1 MYKSILL
8 PVDLGQESSWNK
20 ALPSAVEMAQANSAE
35 LNVMTVLPEF
45 GLPMVSVN
53 FPADY
58 EKTGLAKVSEALDE
72 FVKQHVPK
80 GITVKSHVAHGTI
93 YSEIIAAADKLG
105 CDIIV
110 ISSHRPEMRDYLIG
124 PNAARVVRHAKQS
137 VFVVR
142 D

>member
-8 PVDLGQESSWNK
+8 PVDLGQKSSWEK
-20 ALPSAVEMAQANSAE
+20 ALPTAVELAQANSAE
-35 LNVMTVLPEF
+35 LNVITVLPEF
-45 GLPMVSVN
+45 GLSMVSVN

-58 EKTGLAKVSEALDE
+58 EKKALASVSEALDE
-72 FVKQHVPK
+72 FVKQHVPE
-80 GITVKSHVAHGTI
+80 GITVRSHVAHGTI

>member
-1 MYKSILL
+1 VYKSILL
-8 PVDLGQESSWNK
+8 PVDLGQESSWEK
-20 ALPSAVEMAQANSAE
+20 ALPSAVELAQANSAE
-35 LNVMTVLPEF
+35 LNVITVLPEF
-45 GLPMVSVN
+45 GLSMVSVN

-58 EKTGLAKVSEALDE
+58 EKKALAAVSEALDE
-72 FVKQHVPK
+72 FVKQHVPE

-93 YSEIIAAADKLG
+93 YSEIITAADRLG

-137 VFVVR
+137 VLVVR

>member
-20 ALPSAVEMAQANSAE
+20 ALPSAVELARANSAQ
-35 LNVMTVLPEF
+35 LHVMTVLPEF

-58 EKTGLAKVSEALDE
+58 EQKALAGVSEALAE
-72 FVKQHVPK
+72 FIRRHVPE
-80 GITVKSHVAHGTI
+80 GIAVKSHVAHGTI

-105 CDIIV
+105 CDLIV

-142 D
+142 E